1 MFGITLLHPPE
12 NKKIRTRDYK
22 YIYEI
27 IELIITNHKLIVTAV
42 MDNDDNDYH
51 LDEESASSSEDIP
64 KTYERFSVCEFVVD
78 NDDNTE
84 EVPVQMS
91 VKLNDIPEVD
101 ESNNDI
107 ALNMET
113 VPVVAIDTN
122 IAIVESISTVQS
134 SSVAL
139 PRTFSLLETIIY
151 WYKLLIST
159 TRKFLSRF
167 F

>member
-12 NKKIRTRDYK
+12 NKKIKTRDYK

-42 MDNDDNDYH
+42 MDNDDNDFH

-78 NDDNTE
+78 NDDKTE
-84 EVPVQMS
+84 DVSVQMS

-107 ALNMET
+107 ALNMLSN
-113 VPVVAIDTN
+113 DTN

-134 SSVAL
+134 STVAL